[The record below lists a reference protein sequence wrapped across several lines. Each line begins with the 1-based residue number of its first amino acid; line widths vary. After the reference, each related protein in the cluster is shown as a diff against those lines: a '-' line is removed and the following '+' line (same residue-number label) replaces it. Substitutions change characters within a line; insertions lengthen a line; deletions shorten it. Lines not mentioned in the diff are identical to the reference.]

1 MTLIFVMLIVFK
13 KKKGI
18 VELRT
23 TLLFFST
30 CYPVALKTDP
40 MFFNEKK
47 FKLLCLGFICYQF
60 DFVTTCFH
68 LYNLN
73 VFCLLFNL

>member
-40 MFFNEKK
+40 MFFNEK
-47 FKLLCLGFICYQF
+47 
-60 DFVTTCFH
+60 
-68 LYNLN
+68 
-73 VFCLLFNL
+73 

>member
-13 KKKGI
+13 KKKKRI

-30 CYPVALKTDP
+30 CHLVALGTDP
-40 MFFNEKK
+40 MFFNEK
-47 FKLLCLGFICYQF
+47 
-60 DFVTTCFH
+60 
-68 LYNLN
+68 
-73 VFCLLFNL
+73 

>member
-13 KKKGI
+13 KKKRI

-30 CYPVALKTDP
+30 CHLVALGTDP
-40 MFFNEKK
+40 MFFVMKNS
-47 FKLLCLGFICYQF
+47 LNC
-60 DFVTTCFH
+60 FV
-68 LYNLN
+68 
-73 VFCLLFNL
+73 